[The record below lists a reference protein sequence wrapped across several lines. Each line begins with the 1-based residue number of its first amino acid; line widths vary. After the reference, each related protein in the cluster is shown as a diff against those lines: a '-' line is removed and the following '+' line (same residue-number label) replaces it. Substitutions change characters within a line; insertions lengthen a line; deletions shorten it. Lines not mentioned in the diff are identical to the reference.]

1 MAVAALGRPSRPYRP
16 TRGHD
21 PGGRVLLDRA
31 QPDQGPAQEI
41 IGKMAWLL
49 RDPRSSMVLGGSALS
64 PVTWTRRRVLLGTA
78 RLARRRAQIAD
89 TWTHITAACLPVWIV
104 VILLGL

>member
-1 MAVAALGRPSRPYRP
+1 MAVATIGRPSRPYRP

-21 PGGRVLLDRA
+21 PGGRVLPDRA

-41 IGKMAWLL
+41 IGEMARLL
-49 RDPRSSMVLGGSALS
+49 RDPRSSMLLGGSTLS
-64 PVTWTRRRVLLGTA
+64 PITWTRPRVLLGTA
-78 RLARRRAQIAD
+78 RLARRRARIAD
-89 TWTHITAACLPVWIV
+89 TWTHIAAACPPVWIV